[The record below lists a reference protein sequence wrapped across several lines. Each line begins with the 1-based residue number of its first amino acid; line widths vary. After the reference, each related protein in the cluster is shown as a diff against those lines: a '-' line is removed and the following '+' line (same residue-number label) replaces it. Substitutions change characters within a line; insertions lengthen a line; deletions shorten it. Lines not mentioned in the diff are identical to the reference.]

1 MKTVVIPPVT
11 PPQQPAGFLGSSLPV
26 DYGYAIVVVAVIAV
40 AAITGC
46 IYLRRIR

>member
-11 PPQQPAGFLGSSLPV
+11 PPQQPAGFLGSSLTV